1 MKRIILFLGAYLL
14 SIQVGVAQD
23 TTRETHNICQL
34 NFHNF
39 EIEDSKKAEIERGVQ
54 MMVKIYKN
62 AFDFNVS
69 KSFQIAFQIF
79 GDRNDYIKYRD
90 ENSGSRSGA
99 GYYSV
104 GEKKAV
110 IGQYCDRCNC
120 YIKTIYHEASHAI
133 LHEHLWHPKWLQ
145 EGIAEYFE
153 MMEVYDDKVVIGF
166 SPDRDKAC
174 QEWLEEGQLM
184 PLNDLLTLSKSQ
196 FNKQD
201 SKMRSLSWSFIYFL
215 MSSKEGQSILK
226 NLIWEMNQAA
236 GAKPSIWNRLRFN
249 LLYDNQEIVE
259 RAIPQGIEALD
270 EKWRAWIPQQRE
282 KQEFLFSAFSKLT
295 LGD

>member
-1 MKRIILFLGAYLL
+1 MKRIILFFGAYLL
-14 SIQVGVAQD
+14 STHMTVAQD
-23 TTRETHNICQL
+23 IVQETENICQL
-34 NFHNF
+34 NFYNC
-39 EIEDSKKAEIERGVQ
+39 EIEDDEKEKIERGVQ

-62 AFDFNVS
+62 VFDLDVS
-69 KSFQIAFQIF
+69 KNFQIKFQIF
-79 GDRNDYIKYRD
+79 GDRSDYTKYRSGKSVS
-90 ENSGSRSGA
+90 NSGI

-104 GEKKAV
+104 GKKEAV
-110 IGQYCDRCNC
+110 IWQHCDRC

-133 LHEHLWHPKWLQ
+133 LHEHLWHLKWLQ
-145 EGIAEYFE
+145 EGLAEYFE

-184 PLNDLLTLSKSQ
+184 PLNDFLTLSKSQ
-196 FNKQD
+196 FNKQN
-201 SKMRSLSWSFIYFL
+201 SKMRSQAWSFIYFL

-226 NLIWEMNQAA
+226 NLIWETNQAA

-249 LLYDNQEIVE
+249 LLYDNQEIIE

-270 EKWRAWIPQQRE
+270 QKWRAWIPQQRE
-282 KQEFLFSAFSKLT
+282 KQEFLF
-295 LGD
+295 

>member
-1 MKRIILFLGAYLL
+1 MRRIILFFGAYLL
-14 SIQVGVAQD
+14 STHMVIAQD
-23 TTRETHNICQL
+23 TIRETKNICQL
-34 NFHNF
+34 NFHNCK
-39 EIEDSKKAEIERGVQ
+39 IEDRKKEEIERGVR
-54 MMVKIYKN
+54 MMLKIYKN
-62 AFDFNVS
+62 VFDFDVS
-69 KSFQIAFQIF
+69 KNFQITFQIF
-79 GDRNDYIKYRD
+79 GDRKGYIKYRS
-90 ENSGSRSGA
+90 ENSGSSSGV

-104 GEKKAV
+104 GKKEAV
-110 IGQYCDRCNC
+110 IGQYCDRCYC
-120 YIKTIYHEASHAI
+120 YIKTVYHEASHAI

-174 QEWLEEGQLM
+174 QEWLEEGQLI
-184 PLNDLLTLSKSQ
+184 PVNDLLTLSKSQ
-196 FNKQD
+196 FNKQN

-249 LLYDNQEIVE
+249 LLYDNQEIIE

-270 EKWRAWIPQQRE
+270 QKWRAWIPQQRV
-282 KQEFLFSAFSKLT
+282 KQEFLF
-295 LGD
+295 

>member
-1 MKRIILFLGAYLL
+1 MRRIILFFGAYLL
-14 SIQVGVAQD
+14 STHMVIAQD
-23 TTRETHNICQL
+23 TIRETKNICQL
-34 NFHNF
+34 NFHNCK
-39 EIEDSKKAEIERGVQ
+39 IEDRKKEEIERGVR
-54 MMVKIYKN
+54 MMLKIYKN
-62 AFDFNVS
+62 VFDFDVS
-69 KSFQIAFQIF
+69 KNFQITFQIF
-79 GDRNDYIKYRD
+79 GDRKGYIKYRS
-90 ENSGSRSGA
+90 ENSGSSSGV

-104 GEKKAV
+104 GKKEAV
-110 IGQYCDRCNC
+110 IGQYCDRCYC
-120 YIKTIYHEASHAI
+120 YIKTVYHEASHAI

-184 PLNDLLTLSKSQ
+184 PVNDLLTLSKSQ
-196 FNKQD
+196 FNKQNP
-201 SKMRSLSWSFIYFL
+201 KMRSLSWSFIYFL

-249 LLYDNQEIVE
+249 LLYDNQEIIE

-270 EKWRAWIPQQRE
+270 QKWRAWIPQQRE
-282 KQEFLFSAFSKLT
+282 KQEFLF
-295 LGD
+295 